1 MLYQSYHQNNL
12 NLFSIS
18 FLDGDKNESEKAIM
32 EVKYIDR
39 TKPVIDSFELKL
51 SFGKVLIRVSSK
63 SKDKK
68 RMVIKRKSESD
79 FNFKTIYSN
88 IFMNKYYD
96 LRMDKGNAYKY
107 KILLFDG
114 SGNYSVSESKSVRI
128 K

>member
-1 MLYQSYHQNNL
+1 M
-12 NLFSIS
+12 
-18 FLDGDKNESEKAIM
+18 
-32 EVKYIDR
+32 
-39 TKPVIDSFELKL
+39 IDSFELKL